1 MNNDSVRGA
10 SSAAPYLFYGDL
22 NCPYCHAQN
31 ERILELDAERNV
43 EWRGIRHMPHLP
55 VPARNTAP
63 EREELSREVHSV
75 RRRDEV
81 LSISIPPAR
90 PNTERATCLIAAARR
105 VHRGKAETL
114 KTLVYRALWLH
125 ARDISD
131 QAVLDELARV
141 AGLPDVTVTEADRKL
156 VDAWQ
161 IEWEQGG
168 FERRIPVL
176 VSPRGGRLL
185 GLGERG
191 RLEVFLRSGIL
202 SADGKGYCD

>member
-10 SSAAPYLFYGDL
+10 SSLSPYLFYGDL
-22 NCPYCHAQN
+22 NCPYCYAQN
-31 ERILELDAERNV
+31 ERLLELDAERKV
-43 EWRGIRHMPHLP
+43 EWRGVRHMPHLP

-63 EREELSREVHSV
+63 EREELSREVNSV
-75 RRRDEV
+75 RKRDEV
-81 LSISIPPAR
+81 LSISLPPAR
-90 PNTERATCLIAAARR
+90 PNTDRATCLIAAARR
-105 VHRGKAETL
+105 VDRGKAETL

-131 QAVLDELARV
+131 MAVLDDLRRV
-141 AGLPDVTVTEADRKL
+141 AGLPEVVVTDADRKV

-161 IEWEQGG
+161 VEWEQGA
-168 FERRIPVL
+168 FERRIPAI

-202 SADGKGYCD
+202 SAEGRGHCD